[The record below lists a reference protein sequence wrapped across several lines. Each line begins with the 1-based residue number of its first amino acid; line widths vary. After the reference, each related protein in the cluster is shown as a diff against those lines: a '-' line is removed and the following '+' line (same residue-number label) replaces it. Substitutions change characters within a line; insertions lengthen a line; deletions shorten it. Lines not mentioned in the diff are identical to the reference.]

1 MGRSRK
7 RRPERRSPDDSLDRL
22 ISGWRRTESR
32 GGSEWNV
39 QPVGQGRSE
48 KHYSCPGC
56 SRPIEAGSAHLV
68 TWRADGVLGDRA
80 DLEARRH
87 WHSHCWNL

>member
-1 MGRSRK
+1 MGRSR
-7 RRPERRSPDDSLDRL
+7 RHRPERRAPDDSLERL

-32 GGSEWNV
+32 RGSEWNV

-48 KHYSCPGC
+48 KRYSCPGC
-56 SRPIEAGSAHLV
+56 SRAIEAGAAHLV